1 METTSGPIE
10 VLGVEFD
17 GDARFEG
24 RIAGELER
32 LEADGTVR
40 ILALLFVHKDARTGE
55 LEALDLEA
63 GPDGEVT
70 DLLAGDG
77 AAGERSVLLNALGL
91 SLADVQDMAA
101 GLDAGNSAG
110 LILMEHL
117 WARTL
122 HEALRDTHGTPFLQG
137 FLMRQGSPQ
146 TPQ

>member
-1 METTSGPIE
+1 M
-10 VLGVEFD
+10 
-17 GDARFEG
+17 
-24 RIAGELER
+24 
-32 LEADGTVR
+32 
-40 ILALLFVHKDARTGE
+40 
-55 LEALDLEA
+55 
-63 GPDGEVT
+63 
-70 DLLAGDG
+70 
-77 AAGERSVLLNALGL
+77 LLNALGL

-137 FLMRQGSPQ
+137 FLMRQGSPR